1 MRRWMQDMMMRKMEA
16 FRFCASKMVMLSSG
30 SSVSGRAAAEE
41 LEFSPFL
48 EIEFRAASKLL

>member
-1 MRRWMQDMMMRKMEA
+1 MQDMMMRKMEA

-41 LEFSPFL
+41 LEFSLFL